1 MHLLAAS
8 PYTSYSNVHIDDEL
22 KIAANGLA
30 IVEKMARD
38 KASKGRGVDVSDCSD
53 FMLISSTR
61 NSLGRKCPRR
71 LSQSRRRPL
80 EFLFFSPRIFSEVKW
95 TTGRLAKNDP
105 GEK

>member
-61 NSLGRKCPRR
+61 NSLGVGSVR
-71 LSQSRRRPL
+71 
-80 EFLFFSPRIFSEVKW
+80 E
-95 TTGRLAKNDP
+95 G
-105 GEK
+105 